1 MDALF
6 ILLAGLLGLLVGS
19 VINALADDLPHHRP
33 PRLPH
38 YPDGTPRPPRAWLG
52 LLAFLSGARAA
63 ETESAEASPPH
74 PQQGTPSSAP
84 RQKARRAFW
93 QAEFLS
99 RFFGKS
105 VQGSGQRPETASG
118 ARLSW
123 RHPLVELVTG
133 LAFAGMA
140 GAYADAP
147 NLWAWFV
154 YVAALI
160 LITVI
165 DVEHRLILFA
175 VIVPAALFALLV
187 AAIAPENGHTFGDY
201 ALGGA
206 VGFGVF
212 FALYL
217 GGEVYAR
224 ARKLN
229 VVAFGFGDVMLAA
242 LSGLMLGWQAF
253 IFAAFIAVFAGAAG
267 ALAYVLGSLVVRRR
281 SSWLKPLPYGPY
293 IVFGTLIMLLARDE
307 VRALLQR

>member
-1 MDALF
+1 MDAVF
-6 ILLAGLLGLLVGS
+6 VLLAALVGLLVGG
-19 VINALADDLPHHRP
+19 VLNALADDLPHHRA

-38 YPDGTPRPPRAWLG
+38 YPDGTPRPLRAWLG
-52 LLAFLSGARAA
+52 LLAFLSGARAS
-63 ETESAEASPPH
+63 EGAEASPPH
-74 PQQGTPSSAP
+74 PQQGTSPPTP
-84 RQKARRAFW
+84 RQEA
-93 QAEFLS
+93 
-99 RFFGKS
+99 KS
-105 VQGSGQRPETASG
+105 ISA

-123 RHPLVELVTG
+123 RHPLVELITA
-133 LAFAGMA
+133 LAFAGLA
-140 GAYADAP
+140 WGYADEP
-147 NLWAWFV
+147 NVWAWFV
-154 YVAALI
+154 YLAALI

-175 VIVPAALFALLV
+175 VVVPTALFALLV
-187 AAIAPENGHTFGDY
+187 AAVSPQAGHTFRDY
-201 ALGGA
+201 ALGGV

-242 LSGLMLGWQAF
+242 LSGVILGWQAF
-253 IFAAFIAVFAGAAG
+253 IFAAFIAVFAGAVG
-267 ALAYVLGSLVVRRR
+267 ALVYVLGSLAVNRR
-281 SSWLKPLPYGPY
+281 SHWLKPLPYGPY

>member
-6 ILLAGLLGLLVGS
+6 ILLAGLLGLLVGG

-38 YPDGTPRPPRAWLG
+38 YPDGTPRPLRAWLG
-52 LLAFLSGARAA
+52 LLAFLTGARAA
-63 ETESAEASPPH
+63 QPTEPEAPP
-74 PQQGTPSSAP
+74 
-84 RQKARRAFW
+84 
-93 QAEFLS
+93 
-99 RFFGKS
+99 
-105 VQGSGQRPETASG
+105 

-123 RHPLVELVTG
+123 RHPLVEMVTA

-140 GAYADAP
+140 WAYADEP

-154 YVAALI
+154 YVAVLI
-160 LITVI
+160 LVTVI

-187 AAIAPENGHTFGDY
+187 AALAPEDGHTFRDY

-224 ARKLN
+224 ARRLN
-229 VVAFGFGDVMLAA
+229 VVAFGFGDVMLAT

-267 ALAYVLGSLVVRRR
+267 ALVYVLGSMVVNRR